1 MSTAT
6 RFWTLSEFQ
15 AKIRRDLDLEEET
28 FVRPEELIDY
38 INEAIDE
45 AESEVHSL
53 YEDYFLTRSKMS
65 LVSGQEEYDLPG
77 DIYGDKI
84 RRVMYNNSSSVYKV
98 SRIKDWKKF
107 EKYEISSNFSTSDIY
122 QYFLVN
128 STPGEVK
135 LLLVPKAR
143 ENGDY
148 VTIWYI
154 RQANR
159 LIESTDKC
167 DIKEA
172 HNFILQH
179 AKCRIYEK
187 EGHPNV
193 QKAMADLERERRIMV
208 GALAS
213 RQPDAE
219 NEIELDLSF
228 YEEMN

>member
-1 MSTAT
+1 MTTAT
-6 RFWTLSEFQ
+6 RFWTLAEFQ
-15 AKIRRDLDLEEET
+15 AKIKRDLDLEEET
-28 FVRPEELIDY
+28 FVRPTELIDY

-45 AESEVHSL
+45 AEAEIHGL
-53 YEDYFLTRSKMS
+53 YEDYFLTRTTMN
-65 LVSGQEEYDLPG
+65 LVANQEEYDLPS

-84 RRVMYNNSSSVYKV
+84 RRVMYNNTSSVYKIE
-98 SRIKDWKKF
+98 RIQDWKKF
-107 EKYEISSNFSTSDIY
+107 EKYEIAKNFETSDLY

-135 LLLVPKAR
+135 LLLVPQAR
-143 ENGDY
+143 ETGNY

-159 LIESTDKC
+159 LVDSTDKC

-179 AKCRIYEK
+179 VKCRIYEK
-187 EGHPNV
+187 EGHPNT
-193 QKAMADLERERRIMV
+193 QKAMADLERERKIMV
-208 GALAS
+208 GTLAS